1 MGYLGTPIDTR
12 NQFQSLQGK
21 RFNGDGST
29 TDFTLDVAPGNVLDI
44 EVFVG
49 NVRQDPNSAYTL
61 SGTTL
66 SFTGAPPSG
75 TNNIYVVHQAKSVG
89 TIDVPAGGVAADSL
103 ATSVLTGQTDIGAAI
118 ADADLLLVDDGA
130 GGTLRKTAA
139 SRIKTYVG
147 DNTPS
152 FSVYLSGNQT
162 IGNSSW
168 TKFTFDTEY
177 WDTDSAFASNKFTV
191 PSGEDGKYFFG
202 YTTRVQNIDDG
213 ESVAIKLYKNGS
225 QADGERSLG
234 QNYSSASNQGI
245 TVSGFYIDEASATDY
260 FEVYVY
266 HTEGASQTAEASGT
280 VFFGYKLNG
289 V

>member
-1 MGYLGTPIDTR
+1 
-12 NQFQSLQGK
+12 
-21 RFNGDGST
+21 
-29 TDFTLDVAPGNVLDI
+29 
-44 EVFVG
+44 
-49 NVRQDPNSAYTL
+49 
-61 SGTTL
+61 
-66 SFTGAPPSG
+66 
-75 TNNIYVVHQAKSVG
+75 VG

-152 FSVYLSGNQT
+152 FSVYLSGDQS

-213 ESVAIKLYKNGS
+213 ESVSIKLYKNGS

-266 HTEGASQTAEASGT
+266 HTEGSSQNAEASGT